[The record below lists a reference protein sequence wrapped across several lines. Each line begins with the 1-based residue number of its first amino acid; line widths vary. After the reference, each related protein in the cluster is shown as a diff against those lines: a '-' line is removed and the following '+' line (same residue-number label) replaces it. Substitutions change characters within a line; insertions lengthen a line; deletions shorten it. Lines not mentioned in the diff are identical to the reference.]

1 MALTKD
7 ERATISA
14 AVELIASQGVTVK
27 DHPELMGT
35 VSVTHLIVK
44 RTHDEGELKVGAL
57 VLGLLNAINLA
68 LEFYASHVGISI
80 EDARAELLGSLR
92 HMLAEEELC

>member
-1 MALTKD
+1 MALTRD

-14 AVELIASQGVTVK
+14 AIELIASRGVTVK
-27 DHPELMGT
+27 DHPDIPGE
-35 VSVTHLIVK
+35 VIVTNLIIK
-44 RTHDEGELKVGAL
+44 RTHDEGELKVAML
-57 VLGLLNAINLA
+57 VAGLLTAINLA
-68 LEFYASHVGISI
+68 LEFYAAHVGITT